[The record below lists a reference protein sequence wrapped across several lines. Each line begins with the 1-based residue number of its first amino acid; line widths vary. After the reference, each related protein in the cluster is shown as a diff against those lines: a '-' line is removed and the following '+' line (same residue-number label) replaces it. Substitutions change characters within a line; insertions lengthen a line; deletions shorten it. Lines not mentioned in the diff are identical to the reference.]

1 MEDTKQLNRW
11 TGILPLDSPEPGKP
25 MHHDLLCGICGHPF
39 SHTDPWMT
47 RCGLCAAKTASTAAR
62 SARSAIV
69 WV

>member
-47 RCGLCAAKTASTAAR
+47 RCGLCRMEAVNQSYADRDRKR
-62 SARSAIV
+62 LV
-69 WV
+69 